1 MTIKYTKEQLNKFD
15 KDLLIELFLGMQ
27 GQMEELSR
35 QTQALNDRM
44 QLMMEQMVLFQKNRF
59 GRSSEKMADSEQIR
73 FMEVDGT
80 IVFFNEA
87 EAVCDLDAPEPEDLE
102 LKAPKKKKQPGKK
115 AADIAGLTVKRIDH
129 YLKEEELTAEFG
141 ENGWKQLPDAIS
153 RCYQFISA
161 SVVIEEHHIGVY
173 SSKLDEHMIKAPH
186 PRNLLHGSLV
196 SPSLAAAVIN
206 GKYVNAVPLYR
217 LEKEFERYGLAI
229 TRQNMA
235 NWMIRLGEEYLGTMY
250 DYLHKL
256 LYDYHVIQA
265 DETPVLVNKD
275 GRPAGSQ
282 SYMWVYRSGFMY
294 RDRQIILYEYQ
305 KTRNASHPRE
315 FLRDYTGICVT
326 DGYQVYHTL
335 EKERENLKI
344 AGCWVHC
351 RRRFNDALEVIPK
364 AHRKE
369 SILHLIMKQIQA
381 IYREEGKLSDFST
394 EDRLMQRQLVVKP
407 LVDAFFAYLKQNEPK
422 IPKNGKIREAFTY
435 ARNQE
440 SYLKVFLEDG
450 DVPIDNNA
458 SERAIRGFCIGKKN
472 WEMIDTVNGANSSA
486 IIYSIAETAKANNL
500 KPFDYFEYLLTEIS
514 KHVDDKNTD
523 FLAELLP
530 WSDMLPENIRK
541 PQKASGK

>member
-87 EAVCDLDAPEPEDLE
+87 EAVCDLDAPETDDLE

-435 ARNQE
+435 ALNQE

-500 KPFDYFEYLLTEIS
+500 KPFDYFEYLLTEIP

>member
-35 QTQALNDRM
+35 QTQVLNDRM

-87 EAVCDLDAPEPEDLE
+87 EAVCGLDAPEPDDLE

-235 NWMIRLGEEYLGTMY
+235 NWMIRLGEAYLGTMY
-250 DYLHKL
+250 DHLHKL

-335 EKERENLKI
+335 EKEREDLKI

-435 ARNQE
+435 ALNQE

-486 IIYSIAETAKANNL
+486 IIYSIAETTKANNL
-500 KPFDYFEYLLTEIS
+500 KPFDYFEYLLTEIP